1 MRINAN
7 KFINNAVFT
16 IALCISA
23 LAMIFMQEPYNISL
37 LGWVALVPL
46 VVASLKLRVDKWLLL
61 TSYLILSAYWTANVY
76 WIGYISTAGWIMVSL
91 VLGVYWPFSIAALK
105 YLHSKKMPLPL
116 ALPLVWI
123 GAQSWQGFIMGGFNW
138 GFLGHSQY
146 QNLHM
151 IQIADIFGEPAV
163 SFIVAMVN
171 GMIASLFTYKI
182 TRKTFFEASITI
194 ITLCAVWIYG
204 DITLK
209 SSKST
214 ISQGPLVGIIQPN
227 VASSDKEE
235 MSNAMKIVD
244 DMMALSQEAI
254 DAGAQ
259 IIVWPETMVLGI
271 INKEYLIYCNKDGID
286 WQLHRKIS
294 KFANN
299 RCNLLVG
306 SLSADVAVKDGEF
319 IIANQYNSAFLYQ
332 KDSKQFTQ
340 RYDKRYLVPFGEYI
354 PLASNKFIRKILMH
368 FVPYDYDYSLTPGK
382 HYTVF
387 TIKDDKK
394 VYKFA
399 TMICY
404 EDTDPKTV
412 RKLSYSKKRNSKQD
426 WLFDIS
432 NDGWYVKFDEAG
444 MHPSSEL
451 SQRTA
456 INVFRAVE
464 NHIAIARS
472 VNTGIS
478 CIIDSNGKIRDT
490 FKAATLAHNFKE
502 REAVSGWLVDNIPID
517 TRVTIFSIVGLWYK
531 WIFILIYPILAIAG
545 FFLIKNNNKSR

>member
-1 MRINAN
+1 
-7 KFINNAVFT
+7 
-16 IALCISA
+16 
-23 LAMIFMQEPYNISL
+23 MIFMQEPYNISL

-46 VVASLKLRVDKWLLL
+46 TVASLKLRINKWLLL
-61 TSYLILSAYWTANVY
+61 LSYLILSGYWVVNIY
-76 WIGYISTAGWIMVSL
+76 WIGYISNTGWIIVSMMM
-91 VLGVYWPFSIAALK
+91 GIYWPFSIAALK

-171 GMIASLFTYKI
+171 GMVASLFISK
-182 TRKTFFEASITI
+182 ASKKMLSQAALVI

-204 DITLK
+204 DIAIK
-209 SSKST
+209 NSQST
-214 ISQGPLVGIIQPN
+214 ISQGPLVGVIQPN
-227 VASSDKEE
+227 IASSDKED
-235 MSNAMKIVD
+235 MANAIKIVD

-271 INKEYLIYCNKDGID
+271 INKEFLIYCQKDAID
-286 WQLHRKIS
+286 WHLHHKIS
-294 KFANN
+294 EFASN

-306 SLSADVAVKDGEF
+306 ALSADVEVEDGEL
-319 IIANQYNSAFLYQ
+319 IIAHQYNSAFLYQ
-332 KDSKQFTQ
+332 KDSKQFAQ
-340 RYDKRYLVPFGEYI
+340 RYDKKYLVPFGEYI
-354 PLASNKFIRKILMH
+354 PLASNKFIKKILMH
-368 FVPYDYDYSLTPGK
+368 FVPYDHDYSLTPGK
-382 HYTVF
+382 NYTSF
-387 TIKDDKK
+387 TVKDGKK
-394 VYKFA
+394 NYRFA

-404 EDTDPKTV
+404 EDTNPEIA
-412 RKLSYSKKRNSKQD
+412 RKLAYNSEQKKKQD

-432 NDGWYVKFDEAG
+432 NDGWYVKFDDAG
-444 MHPSSEL
+444 IYPSSEL

-464 NHIAIARS
+464 NHIAVARS

-517 TRVTIFSIVGLWYK
+517 SRVTIFSIAGLWYK
-531 WIFILIYPILAIAG
+531 WIFMLIYPIFAIGG
-545 FFLIKNNNKSR
+545 FFLIKNNNKLRLQ